1 MNLKEI
7 KGDLFSY
14 PYTSSDIYVH
24 CVSSDFAMG
33 AGIAKIFSNKFPAFV
48 TRKAEMVSDYAKRFS
63 ELRIYPVLIKNTRI
77 VNLVTKER
85 YWHKPTY
92 GSLQVSLCSL
102 AVYLSNHPDTKRIL
116 MPRIGCGLDRL
127 EWDEVKK
134 MIEETLHDFHGEQKR
149 KTCVFYSTQVFLF
162 YKKNCCFFFKL
173 VYKTIRFC
181 YNVNRLNIKLYK
193 RPYDG

>member
-1 MNLKEI
+1 MTLKEI

-24 CVSSDFAMG
+24 CISSDFAMG

-48 TRKAEMVSDYAKRFS
+48 TRKAEMASDYAKRFS
-63 ELRIYPVLIKNTRI
+63 ELRIYPVLMKNTRI

-102 AVYLSNHPDTKRIL
+102 AVYLSNRPDTKRIL
-116 MPRIGCGLDRL
+116 MPCIGCGLDRL

-134 MIEETLHDFHGEQKR
+134 MIEETLHDFHGEVL
-149 KTCVFYSTQVFLF
+149 VFYL
-162 YKKNCCFFFKL
+162 
-173 VYKTIRFC
+173 
-181 YNVNRLNIKLYK
+181 
-193 RPYDG
+193 

>member
-33 AGIAKIFSNKFPAFV
+33 AGIAKVFSNKFPAFV

-63 ELRIYPVLIKNTRI
+63 EHRIYPVLIKNTRI

-85 YWHKPTY
+85 YWYKPTY
-92 GSLQVSLCSL
+92 GSLQVSLHSL

-134 MIEETLHDFHGEQKR
+134 MIEETLHDFHGEVL
-149 KTCVFYSTQVFLF
+149 VFYL
-162 YKKNCCFFFKL
+162 
-173 VYKTIRFC
+173 
-181 YNVNRLNIKLYK
+181 
-193 RPYDG
+193 